1 MALVH
6 LLLLYSFFSVD
17 FHPGPGSIESPY
29 FNSLDLRSFKWVEK
43 NVKWNL
49 TLQINRVLL

>member
-6 LLLLYSFFSVD
+6 LFLLYSFFSVD

-29 FNSLDLRSFKWVEK
+29 FNSLDLRSFKWV
-43 NVKWNL
+43 VKWNL